1 MVAARL
7 FALSL
12 LSALTLASISPAVGW
27 SGLAGID
34 KGRKPAAIPLGPTP
48 AAVAAFCRY
57 RARLHKFVVLCPT
70 RYPRVRGSDV
80 SASGTVFL
88 GPSFYWAS
96 FNDDTGFAAG
106 DHGHLILGGQRPP
119 FSLVGSR
126 GMTWPRPGQ
135 PRPVQQLPLPR
146 LITTPKAGGGVYVD
160 QNAARIRAHATVAGM
175 PALVLLAPPYP
186 DGGISGDHVI
196 VIWNWHRHGYM
207 VSLHFSVSPAGRPNP
222 LAERIAAALAVAR
235 SFTPV
240 AA

>member
-1 MVAARL
+1 MVAAR
-7 FALSL
+7 FCVWGL
-12 LSALTLASISPAVGW
+12 LSALTLASVPPAVGW
-27 SGLAGID
+27 SARTAID
-34 KGRKPAAIPLGPTP
+34 KGRKPAAIPLGPAP
-48 AAVAAFCRY
+48 AAVTAFCRQ

-70 RYPRVRGSDV
+70 RYPLVRGSDV

-126 GMTWPRPGQ
+126 GTSWPRPGQ

-146 LITTPKAGGGVYVD
+146 LITTPKSGGGVYVD

-175 PALVLLAPPYP
+175 PALVLFQVA
-186 DGGISGDHVI
+186 
-196 VIWNWHRHGYM
+196 HRRAFYVF
-207 VSLHFSVSPAGRPNP
+207 VSVGPRATPQTR
-222 LAERIAAALAVAR
+222 RAVQR
-235 SFTPV
+235 LLDTMTIGSRR
-240 AA
+240 